1 MRCPSLEE
9 ITGILLEDESSLRFR
24 DFISHL
30 DTCRRCQLALTDL
43 SELPMDHDIGDI
55 FTARH
60 KKKAPD
66 NFETPSR
73 SFDVVPLDKLSQ
85 LDHLI
90 FEAKIGEGGM
100 AEVYRCYDERLGRNV
115 AVKVIDSGVMSS
127 RNLERLEQEARIH
140 ARLKHPNVVSLLD
153 FKIVNGMP
161 YLIMELVEGGTLK
174 ELLRSHAINPRT
186 LAAILR
192 DVALAV
198 HAAHELGILH
208 RDLKPANIL
217 LERRPGS
224 GSSVAS
230 DTHPGRNLIPKV
242 SDFGLAKLTD
252 SDTDLSKSAMYL
264 GTPAYMSPEQTIGN
278 SSRIGRRADIYSLG
292 VILYE
297 GLTGRLPFV
306 GDELT
311 ELFGRIRHNAPVPP
325 SEIQAGVPHDL
336 ETICLKCLEKD
347 QRARYQTAEDLA
359 EDLTRF
365 LKGNSISAR
374 PIGPI
379 SQLFRWSRRKP
390 VLAAALVLLIG
401 EILAFGFWNRRQAQT
416 EFTARLV
423 AEDVAEGL
431 RKNYAKL
438 QSQYIHA
445 INMTHENS
453 EELGGIIGKGSREPD
468 LRVFHSKL
476 RRQRGELA
484 ERIIPDLAENQ
495 AFDAFLVQAYYLSG
509 VNKKRHGDHM
519 AAAAQFRSSVEKAR
533 SCAKANIID
542 DDVQYF
548 AMRSFNF
555 LAEYDIARGDFSTA
569 LELLK
574 EAWDDFASHGDDYQL
589 TRAVKTM
596 SMQTAFR
603 IAHCLECLRRPEEAR
618 PYEAAIDKI
627 LRVPVFDEFDVDYQY

>member
-1 MRCPSLEE
+1 
-9 ITGILLEDESSLRFR
+9 
-24 DFISHL
+24 
-30 DTCRRCQLALTDL
+30 
-43 SELPMDHDIGDI
+43 MDHDIGDI
-55 FTARH
+55 FTAKR

-73 SFDVVPLDKLSQ
+73 SFDIVPHDKLAH
-85 LDHLI
+85 LDHVI

-115 AVKVIDSGVMSS
+115 AVKVIDSSVMSS

-153 FKIVNGMP
+153 FKIVNGLP

-174 ELLRSHAINPRT
+174 ELLKTKTINPRT

-198 HAAHELGILH
+198 QAAHELGILH

-217 LERRPGS
+217 LERRKRS
-224 GSSVAS
+224 GSSESS
-230 DTHPGRNLIPKV
+230 DTFSGKNLIPKV

-252 SDTDLSKSAMYL
+252 SKTDLSKSAMYL

-278 SSRIGRRADIYSLG
+278 SSRIGPRADIYSLG

-311 ELFGRIRHNAPVPP
+311 ELFGRIRHNVPVPP
-325 SEIQAGVPHDL
+325 SEIEAGVPHDL

-347 QRARYQTAEDLA
+347 QRARYQSAADLA

-365 LKGNSISAR
+365 LKGNSIAAR

-379 SQLFRWSRRKP
+379 SQLYRWARRKP
-390 VLAAALVLLIG
+390 VVAAAVLLLIG
-401 EILAFGFWNRRQAQT
+401 ETLAFGLWNMRQAQIQAG
-416 EFTARLV
+416 AREAAEQV
-423 AEDVAEGL
+423 ADDL
-431 RKNYAKL
+431 RKKHSTL
-438 QSQYIHA
+438 QSQYIYAISLTHA
-445 INMTHENS
+445 NAD
-453 EELGGIIGKGSREPD
+453 ELGVIIGKGCSESD
-468 LRVFHSKL
+468 LRKFQSKL

-484 ERIIPDLAENQ
+484 ERIIPDLANDH
-495 AFDAFLVQAYYLSG
+495 AFDAFLVQAHYLSG

-519 AAAAQFRSSVEKAR
+519 AAAAQFQESIDNAR
-533 SCAKANIID
+533 SCAKS
-542 DDVQYF
+542 DVVDEDLPYF
-548 AMRSFNF
+548 AMRSFNY
-555 LAEYDIARGDFSTA
+555 LAEYDIARGDYSTA
-569 LELLK
+569 LNLLL
-574 EAWDDFASHGDDYQL
+574 EAWDLFASHGDDYQL
-589 TRAVKTM
+589 TRADKTM

-603 IAHCLECLRRPEEAR
+603 IAHCLECLHRPEEAR
-618 PYEAAIDKI
+618 PYEEAIRQI
-627 LRVPVFDEFDVDYQY
+627 QRVPVLIDEFDVDYLY